1 MIPGDISTKGKMM
14 HTSLQHVPVIGC
26 PFSEW
31 DVVHVFC
38 CMLSHFESHL
48 IATCLDE
55 IATHDEHLGDRDGD
69 ADYGQAGIIN
79 QNLWL
84 QLDLLRQNK
93 PQKTKTNSSSRV
105 EKPNRQN

>member
-1 MIPGDISTKGKMM
+1 MLG
-14 HTSLQHVPVIGC
+14 
-26 PFSEW
+26 PFEG
-31 DVVHVFC
+31 
-38 CMLSHFESHL
+38 HF
-48 IATCLDE
+48 IATCLYE

-105 EKPNRQN
+105 EKTNRQN